1 MDFVTLL
8 GQSSP
13 LRQACVQDNE
23 SVLCD
28 LRLVSKDASRF
39 ALLAL
44 NTYTLRLKGDSQGT
58 NVGGARLLRQIQ
70 LRDVNVHLLL
80 SGGWLWILCG
90 VRQNRSGLFQHWC
103 VSAEGS
109 EIDGLAHTQLVRTR
123 RSITFLCTQRCLV
136 LVLQRYSHA

>member
-1 MDFVTLL
+1 MNFVTLL

-44 NTYTLRLKGDSQGT
+44 NTYTLRLKGDTQDI
-58 NVGGARLLRQIQ
+58 NVGGARLLRQTK
-70 LRDVNVHLLL
+70 LRDLNVHLLL
-80 SGGWLWILCG
+80 SGRWLWILCW
-90 VRQNRSGLFQHWC
+90 VRQNCSGCSIQHWC

-123 RSITFLCTQRCLV
+123 RRIITILRTQRCLV
-136 LVLQRYSHA
+136 LHRYSHA